1 MYREFG
7 LGYQCGQSTCIQR
20 KHWMF
25 EPTSADGLSPLDQI
39 RLVEAEITRKIIAA
53 HESSEHNAANARIQA
68 ALLKK
73 QAEENGKREGQIRF
87 KETIAKAEE
96 QAEVII
102 AQAQHEADDLR
113 ENAQAR
119 MEQAVNEALNIV
131 LGMKGGGKID
141 ES

>member
-1 MYREFG
+1 MD
-7 LGYQCGQSTCIQR
+7 
-20 KHWMF
+20 K
-25 EPTSADGLSPLDQI
+25 PTSADGLSPLDQI
-39 RLVEAEITRKIIAA
+39 RLVEAEITRKVAA
-53 HESSEHNAANARIQA
+53 AREASEHSAANARIQA

-113 ENAQAR
+113 ENGQAR
-119 MEQAVNEALNIV
+119 MEQAVKEALNIL